1 MKQRFDAKCEREF
14 EKRFEAKIQAETE
27 ASKRASIIASEIILA
42 ERPFDYTLKLFAEGF
57 VTAKN
62 IKSEGE
68 MVRYLFIFKFCFL

>member
-14 EKRFEAKIQAETE
+14 EKRFEAKIEAETE

-42 ERPFDYTLKLFAEGF
+42 ERPFDYSLKLFAEGF

-68 MVRYLFIFKFCFL
+68 MVRLFIYF